1 MSRYSWTI
9 KTAAQ
14 EVDGEAGEVFL
25 SLHGLEATTPEIKLP
40 VGEYEPDAIESGVIE
55 VDGELGELQTGLLRT
70 QGATRTAWPVEWV
83 RIVNLADGREWT
95 AQGGLCDPDGSCPLL
110 RFERTRGPMKTQ
122 PPEVQPAPS
131 PPPAVRTYEIYGT
144 ERGRVVP
151 LSQIVR
157 FVSGVR
163 KLSSGA
169 RVYVTDAESEGFG
182 LAGEPG
188 MWEDLYPGV
197 NPATYGLEA
206 DKPVLASD
214 GACGWVL
221 DAHYLAMLFGAD
233 WRRVVYG
240 N

>member
-9 KTAAQ
+9 KTAPQ
-14 EVDGEAGEVFL
+14 EVDGEAGEVYL
-25 SLHGLEATTPEIKLP
+25 SLHGLEATTPELKLP
-40 VGEYEPDAIESGVIE
+40 ASEYEPDAIESGVIE
-55 VDGELGELQTGLLRT
+55 VDGELGELQTGLVRT
-70 QGATRTAWPVEWV
+70 QGATRTAWPFEWV

-110 RFERTRGPMKTQ
+110 RFERTRGPMKAK

-131 PPPAVRTYEIYGT
+131 PPPAVHTYEIYGT

-169 RVYVTDAESEGFG
+169 RVYVTDTDSEGFG
-182 LAGEPG
+182 LGGEPG

>member
-14 EVDGEAGEVFL
+14 EVDGEAGEVYL
-25 SLHGLEATTPEIKLP
+25 SLHGLEATTPELKLP
-40 VGEYEPDAIESGVIE
+40 ASEYEPDSIESGVIE
-55 VDGELGELQTGLLRT
+55 VDGELGELQTGLVRT

-110 RFERTRGPMKTQ
+110 RFERTRGPMKAQ
-122 PPEVQPAPS
+122 PPETQPAPS
-131 PPPAVRTYEIYGT
+131 PAPAVRTYEIYGT

-169 RVYVTDAESEGFG
+169 RVYVTDTDSEGFG
-182 LAGEPG
+182 LGGEPG

-206 DKPVLASD
+206 DKHPKTVRIGEQQAERFRSRQQDLRRP
-214 GACGWVL
+214 
-221 DAHYLAMLFGAD
+221 DALPRPFS
-233 WRRVVYG
+233 
-240 N
+240 

>member
-14 EVDGEAGEVFL
+14 AVGSEPGAVYLA
-25 SLHGLEATTPEIKLP
+25 LHGLDATTPEIKLP
-40 VGEYEPDAIESGVIE
+40 ASEYEPDSVESGVLD

-70 QGATRTAWPVEWV
+70 QGATRSVWPVDWV
-83 RIVNLADGREWT
+83 RVVHLGDGREWT
-95 AQGGLCDPDGSCPLL
+95 AQGGPCDPEGSCPLL
-110 RFERTRGPMKTQ
+110 RFERTREPMNGQ
-122 PPEVQPAPS
+122 APEEMPAPITR
-131 PPPAVRTYEIYGT
+131 PTVRTYEIYGM
-144 ERGRVVP
+144 EKGRVVP
-151 LSQIVR
+151 LSQILR
-157 FVSGVR
+157 IASGVR
-163 KLSSGA
+163 TLSPGA
-169 RVYVTDAESEGFG
+169 RVFIADADSQGFG

-188 MWEDLYPGV
+188 MWEALYPGV
-197 NPATYGLEA
+197 SPAAYGLDA

-221 DAHYLAMLFGAD
+221 DAHYLAMLFGAG